1 MRNATSRINMA
12 FFVALQLVF
21 DNLVDVTE
29 PIRQAIDSAKAEMT
43 MFGFKITN
51 ESSVFR
57 NYL

>member
-1 MRNATSRINMA
+1 MA

-29 PIRQAIDSAKAEMT
+29 PIRRAIDSAKAALT

-51 ESSVFR
+51 ESSVIR
-57 NYL
+57 SYL